1 MLRWMF
7 PLALSLM
14 LTGCFDH
21 NWQTNDIADVM
32 PALEFDLVDES
43 GEAVRAEELSG
54 KPTLL
59 FFGFTHCPDVCPTTL
74 TRLSAA
80 IKRLDE
86 AQRDEVQVLFVSVDP
101 ARDTPDVMKRYTEAF
116 GPQFIG
122 LTGERARIDALTN
135 RYRVTYEY
143 GEKDAR
149 GNYNVSHSSSVFA
162 FDNQGEARFMIS
174 DIDSMD
180 AIVGDLSY
188 LVENG

>member
-7 PLALSLM
+7 PLVLSLM

-32 PALEFDLVDES
+32 PALEFGLVDES
-43 GEAVRAEELSG
+43 GEAVRAGEFSG

-162 FDNQGEARFMIS
+162 FDSQGEARFMIS